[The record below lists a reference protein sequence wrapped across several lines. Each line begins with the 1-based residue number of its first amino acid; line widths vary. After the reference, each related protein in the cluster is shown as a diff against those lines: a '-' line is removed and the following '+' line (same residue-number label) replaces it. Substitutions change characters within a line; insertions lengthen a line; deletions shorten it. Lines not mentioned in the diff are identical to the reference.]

1 MDTISLALAEAGADV
16 VVAARTVS
24 EIESTAE
31 QVQAL
36 GRRSMPVRADVS
48 NPDEVDAL
56 VDRTLEAFG
65 KVDIMVNNAV
75 ASIKNNFL
83 YVTEED
89 WEGSTF
95 ITNGARQ
102 NMWLW
107 TSNTFAF
114 QHSMGSDW
122 DNRWRTGGSL
132 DEIIA
137 ESRLDPESLWE
148 GITLFAQ
155 DVKERQKI
163 SDQTEV

>member
-1 MDTISLALAEAGADV
+1 MEKESRFEDGPNIKLIAAVSHELFSLQSQEYRDQL
-16 VVAARTVS
+16 
-24 EIESTAE
+24 
-31 QVQAL
+31 
-36 GRRSMPVRADVS
+36 
-48 NPDEVDAL
+48 
-56 VDRTLEAFG
+56 
-65 KVDIMVNNAV
+65 
-75 ASIKNNFL
+75 
-83 YVTEED
+83 VTEED

-137 ESRLDPESLWE
+137 ESKLDPESLWE
-148 GITLFAQ
+148 GITRFAQ
-155 DVKERQKI
+155 DVKVRQKI